1 MTSFYILYMLYHQL
15 INEDK
20 FYVTKAKL
28 LFFFLFY
35 IFYFML
41 YLLQRMI

>member
-1 MTSFYILYMLYHQL
+1 MLYHQL

-28 LFFFLFY
+28 LFFFILHFLFHVVFVTAY
-35 IFYFML
+35 DLSNIN
-41 YLLQRMI
+41 